1 MIRRL
6 IALAGA
12 GLLVLLVAAPAL
24 AGGWAEIKAD
34 AATTTEPPVEGQ
46 PTVIGFTVLQHGMTP
61 AGWVHPTVHLQDIAS
76 GETQEVAATGQGADG
91 HFVATVVLP
100 TAGFWSWSVSMPE
113 LIVEGGPTTL
123 AVLTPAGV
131 APTTDAATTMTAI
144 ERAKLDAA
152 RDAQD
157 ALLPE
162 IQRIDGLL
170 SLQRAQIG
178 QLQTQVTAIT
188 DERDALAA
196 RLADAEAGTSG
207 LPILAIV
214 MIAILAG
221 AAAGFAM
228 AWVGSR
234 STTPRELELS
244 PSSQPGPSGSS
255 GSSQRGS
262 TPA

>member
-6 IALAGA
+6 IALASA

-34 AATTTEPPVEGQ
+34 AAGTTEPPIEGQ

-76 GETQEVAATGQGADG
+76 GQTQEVAATGEGVDG
-91 HFVATVVLP
+91 HFVASVVLP

-123 AVLTPAGV
+123 AVLTAAGV

-144 ERAKLDAA
+144 EQAKLDAA
-152 RDAQD
+152 RNAEE
-157 ALLPE
+157 ALSPQ
-162 IQRIDGLL
+162 IQRLDGLM
-170 SLQRAQIG
+170 SLHQAQIG
-178 QLQTQVTAIT
+178 QLQTQVTSIT

-196 RLADAEAGTSG
+196 RLAEAEAGTSG
-207 LPILAIV
+207 LPVLGIV
-214 MIAILAG
+214 LIALLAG
-221 AAAGFAM
+221 ATAGFAM

-244 PSSQPGPSGSS
+244 PSSPSSSSASS

>member
-6 IALAGA
+6 VAIAAA

-34 AATTTEPPVEGQ
+34 AAGTTEPPVEGQ

-76 GETQEVAATGQGADG
+76 GQTQEVVATGEGADG

-100 TAGFWSWSVSMPE
+100 TAGFWSWSVSLPE

-123 AVLTPAGV
+123 AVLTAAGV

-144 ERAKLDAA
+144 ERAKLDAT

-157 ALLPE
+157 ALVPE
-162 IQRIDGLL
+162 IQRIDSLL
-170 SLQRAQIG
+170 SVQRAQIG
-178 QLQTQVTAIT
+178 QLQTRVTSIT

-196 RLADAEAGTSG
+196 RLADAEAGTGG
-207 LPILAIV
+207 LPVLGIV
-214 MIAILAG
+214 LIAILAG
-221 AAAGFAM
+221 ATAGFAM
-228 AWVGSR
+228 AWAGGR
-234 STTPRELELS
+234 STTPREIVLDPAS
-244 PSSQPGPSGSS
+244 PSNPSGA
-255 GSSQRGS
+255 SQRGS